1 MTVQTTLPVNRPGA
15 HWQPGSA
22 PLAIAVLGSTGS
34 VGTQVLDVLRH
45 FPERFRVAALTAG
58 ANVEL
63 LAEQARAFTPEL
75 VVATSERIRE
85 LPLPPGTRIE
95 IGDGALIEAATLPN
109 VDVVVTATSGHAAIV
124 PTARAIQAGKTIAL
138 ANKETIVCAAE
149 VIMPLAAANNVAI
162 RPVDSEHSALWQSLG
177 AGNAAD
183 IDRLILTASGGPFR
197 TFSAPEMDAIT
208 VEMALNHPT
217 WSMGGKITI
226 DSATLMNKGLEIIE
240 ARWLFDV
247 PYERIDVLVHPESII
262 HSIVEFADRS
272 QVAQLGLPDM
282 RLPIQYA
289 LTYPDHAPGPCKR
302 LSLAEIGTLH
312 FEHPDESRF
321 PCLRLAREAGA
332 AAGPYPAILSAADEI
347 AVEAFLAGELSF
359 SGIARSVDHA
369 LARYTGPH
377 EITLDS
383 LVEIDTWARMATRE
397 AIAAPAAS
405 VLTPGAGPA
414 PARP

>member
-1 MTVQTTLPVNRPGA
+1 MTASGNLPVNRPGA
-15 HWQPGSA
+15 TWQPGDA
-22 PLAIAVLGSTGS
+22 PLTVAILGSTGS

-63 LAEQARAFTPEL
+63 LAEQAREFAPSL
-75 VVATSERIRE
+75 VVATSESIRT
-85 LPLPPGTRIE
+85 LPLPRGTHVE
-95 IGDGALIEAATLPN
+95 IGDDALIAAATLPE
-109 VDVVVTATSGHAAIV
+109 VDIVVTATSGHAAIV
-124 PTARAIQAGKTIAL
+124 PTARAIAAGKTIAL

-149 VIMPLAAANNVAI
+149 VIMPLAAAHNVAI

-177 AGNAAD
+177 AGTASD

-197 TFSAPEMDAIT
+197 TFSPKEMEAIT

-240 ARWLFDV
+240 ARWLFDA

-282 RLPIQYA
+282 RLPIQFA
-289 LTYPDHAPGPCKR
+289 LTYPDHAPGPCER
-302 LSLAEIGTLH
+302 LSLADIGTLH
-312 FEHPDESRF
+312 FERPDEQRF
-321 PCLRLAREAGA
+321 PCLRLAREAGI

-347 AVEAFLAGELSF
+347 AVEAFVVGKLSF
-359 SGIARSVDHA
+359 AGIARTVEYA
-369 LARYTGPH
+369 LAHYTGPSA
-377 EITLDS
+377 ITLDS
-383 LVEIDTWARMATRE
+383 LAEIDAWARETASE
-397 AIAAPAAS
+397 AILAKPATIF
-405 VLTPGAGPA
+405 TPGDAPA